1 MGRGGN
7 EGDFE
12 ISQARQNDLP
22 TYSNLLS
29 DLRKELREI
38 EDELTEP
45 KARWE
50 ELFRLIESSGRP
62 ILEGLEED
70 RRKILVPLENKLA
83 VRKAMLKAAQTQDS
97 PEYRKAHD
105 LYCQQGDLIW
115 KWLCSEK
122 RLKRFREDIKKILSS
137 NRTESKEIES
147 AFLVDLPASFKV
159 KTPDGRQVRARV
171 HTEKIDFDGRHR
183 ARSTKY
189 PMNDSYWADLIIE
202 VDGKIFPFEFKAG
215 KEKGTPGNFMGIGE
229 AFYAAGAPLNEE
241 GTMVDG
247 AQPNRHKYIGQALFQ
262 GFQPDEVRDIGII
275 DLNKTTGAINMNFV
289 SSYDLNAC
297 SRVNTKAGLQ
307 VKIADYI
314 LLDKPMSLR
323 AQGALFAYY
332 MIKQREKV
340 EENKQNEDLVIMAQ
354 RKKKPTPIPSESNVS
369 GRAAVEEKLNGKS
382 KRIRRRPVSVP
393 GLEKPP
399 N

>member
-1 MGRGGN
+1 
-7 EGDFE
+7 
-12 ISQARQNDLP
+12 
-22 TYSNLLS
+22 
-29 DLRKELREI
+29 
-38 EDELTEP
+38 
-45 KARWE
+45 
-50 ELFRLIESSGRP
+50 
-62 ILEGLEED
+62 
-70 RRKILVPLENKLA
+70 
-83 VRKAMLKAAQTQDS
+83 
-97 PEYRKAHD
+97 
-105 LYCQQGDLIW
+105 
-115 KWLCSEK
+115 
-122 RLKRFREDIKKILSS
+122 
-137 NRTESKEIES
+137 
-147 AFLVDLPASFKV
+147 
-159 KTPDGRQVRARV
+159 
-171 HTEKIDFDGRHR
+171 
-183 ARSTKY
+183 
-189 PMNDSYWADLIIE
+189 
-202 VDGKIFPFEFKAG
+202 
-215 KEKGTPGNFMGIGE
+215 MGIGE

-382 KRIRRRPVSVP
+382 KRIRRRTVSVP